1 MIQRVWEC
9 ASDVWVRMLREELTL
24 WVVSESVR
32 SVSYHFYLHV
42 GICVI
47 LCLG

>member
-1 MIQRVWEC
+1 MIQREC
-9 ASDVWVRMLREELTL
+9 ASDAWVQTLREELTP
-24 WVVSESVR
+24 WDVSESVR

-47 LCLG
+47 